1 STNGRS
7 GSSPRCRGT
16 DGLVVTHK
24 ESAHVSRP
32 MPLDPG
38 TVHRFAMLER
48 AVKSFAKTGR
58 FDESLKLVEEMLTIA
73 PEDAGL
79 SKLKA
84 RLAAD
89 LVNQAVQAQ
98 KIAAAAQIVE
108 LVESKIPAAH
118 LGPTA
123 REHPAKAKYRVRAR
137 LVRDPNPQHV
147 VLATS
152 KGVPRN
158 MIRFGVFEFE
168 IDGTNQRLAAYKS
181 VPQPGHHHE
190 DESLFVPL
198 RDATSGK
205 ETYGAAR
212 Y

>member
-1 STNGRS
+1 
-7 GSSPRCRGT
+7 
-16 DGLVVTHK
+16 
-24 ESAHVSRP
+24 

-79 SKLKA
+79 SKLKG

-108 LVESKIPAAH
+108 LVESKIPAA
-118 LGPTA
+118 PPRPPE
-123 REHPAKAKYRVRAR
+123 REHPAKAKDRPSPPEA
-137 LVRDPNPQHV
+137 P
-147 VLATS
+147 T
-152 KGVPRN
+152 
-158 MIRFGVFEFE
+158 
-168 IDGTNQRLAAYKS
+168 AY
-181 VPQPGHHHE
+181 
-190 DESLFVPL
+190 
-198 RDATSGK
+198 
-205 ETYGAAR
+205 
-212 Y
+212 